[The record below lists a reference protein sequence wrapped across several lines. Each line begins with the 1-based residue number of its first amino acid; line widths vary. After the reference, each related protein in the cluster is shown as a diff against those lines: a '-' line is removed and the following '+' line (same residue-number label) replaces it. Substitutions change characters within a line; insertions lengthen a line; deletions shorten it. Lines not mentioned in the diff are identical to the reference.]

1 MRVTVDQF
9 RKEAM
14 KRKRGV
20 RRGASEYP
28 AALREFAVA
37 FVRKAVDGGGSK
49 AAAARALDVSEVTL
63 AKWLG
68 DGEVELEPA
77 FREIVVEPE
86 TATPR
91 SLVLVTPTGM
101 RVEGL
106 DVEAAAALLVRLR

>member
-49 AAAARALDVSEVTL
+49 AAAARALGVSEVTL

-68 DGEVELEPA
+68 DGEVESEPA

-86 TATPR
+86 AATQR
-91 SLVLVTPTGM
+91 ALILVTPSGM

>member
-9 RKEAM
+9 QKEAM

-20 RRGASEYP
+20 RHGASEYT
-28 AALREFAVA
+28 AELREFAVA
-37 FVRKAVDGGGSK
+37 FVRKAVDGGGSR
-49 AAAARALDVSEVTL
+49 AAAARDLGVSEVTL

-68 DGEVELEPA
+68 DGEVESEPA

-106 DVEAAAALLVRLR
+106 DVETTAELLAKLR

>member
-28 AALREFAVA
+28 DAMRRFAVEYA
-37 FVRKAVDGGGSK
+37 REAVGGGGSMF
-49 AAAARALDVSEVTL
+49 AAARDLGVSAVTL
-63 AKWLG
+63 GKWLG
-68 DGEVELEPA
+68 DGDVATAPV
-77 FREIVVEPE
+77 FREIVVAPE
-86 TATPR
+86 AAAPR
-91 SLVLVTPTGM
+91 ALVLVTPGGM

-106 DVEAAAALLVRLR
+106 DVEMAAALLAKLR